1 MYGRRMLA
9 AENIFFLKSLLAS
22 YSWLTYL
29 SVTHRAQQLT
39 HIMEQGAHNSLGV
52 LPGSEINKTKYF
64 RLRLTDEVS
73 SERSKKDMRLTLD

>member
-9 AENIFFLKSLLAS
+9 AENIFFLESLLAS
-22 YSWLTYL
+22 YSRLTYL

-73 SERSKKDMRLTLD
+73 LERHLRDLRETWD